1 MAFPFV
7 LSFWEG
13 LDRLSRKFEAR
24 SSTVNMKE
32 KKFGISG
39 STLKWIA
46 IITMLID
53 HIGASI
59 LTKQLLYM
67 NMHPQAFGGVT
78 AEFVEQFNN
87 LYFVMRVTRK
97 IGRLAFPIFCFLL
110 VEGFLRTKNLKKY
123 MLRMALFALLTEV
136 PFDLVFTGTPVYWG
150 YQNVMVTLFIA
161 LLTMWGCKVVVGY
174 ALSFFEKSQKGKAW
188 ILPTIILIYAAYT
201 VAGSL
206 IADLVQCDYGGKG
219 VAPIMLIYFLR
230 FYKPAQ
236 MLGGAASFYWELPA
250 PASFLPIWLYNGER
264 GMKMKYFFYAFYPV
278 HLLILYLICVMMGLG
293 NIAVV

>member
-1 MAFPFV
+1 MSFPFV
-7 LSFWEG
+7 LSFWES

-87 LYFVMRVTRK
+87 LYFVVK
-97 IGRLAFPIFCFLL
+97 PLSYNHF
-110 VEGFLRTKNLKKY
+110 V
-123 MLRMALFALLTEV
+123 
-136 PFDLVFTGTPVYWG
+136 
-150 YQNVMVTLFIA
+150 
-161 LLTMWGCKVVVGY
+161 KVDCVNGV
-174 ALSFFEKSQKGKAW
+174 LS
-188 ILPTIILIYAAYT
+188 
-201 VAGSL
+201 
-206 IADLVQCDYGGKG
+206 
-219 VAPIMLIYFLR
+219 
-230 FYKPAQ
+230 
-236 MLGGAASFYWELPA
+236 
-250 PASFLPIWLYNGER
+250 
-264 GMKMKYFFYAFYPV
+264 
-278 HLLILYLICVMMGLG
+278 LLIIV
-293 NIAVV
+293 NE